1 MTTQIDDIFEK
12 FGEVFLGKQ
21 KEIRDFLSKYAER
34 LFKGQ
39 TVRDIQ
45 RVDATKEI
53 KKSGFRKNVSS
64 WRDAN
69 KNVIISTCLDVND
82 VRKRYDYTFV
92 ISEEEYIEKE
102 EPTLEIP
109 PPVEDDD
116 EDLEEERK
124 KQEQEAE
131 KKRLEEEAEQKR
143 LTEEAEMKKLE
154 EEAKR
159 SRLEEER
166 RKAEEEEKLKE
177 EPPKEVLIFEE
188 SHSVAEWLGQL
199 TYLRKEIPLDPLV
212 TEPIVEEPIEEPIPE
227 PVVEEIIVFEESP
240 TVAEWLEQLTFL
252 RKEIPLEPLV
262 TEPIVEEPIQEP
274 IPEPIIEEIIV
285 FEESPTVAEWL
296 EQLTFLR
303 KEIPLELIVEEP
315 IKEPIPEPKVE
326 EVVVFEASPS
336 VAEWLEQLTFLRKEI
351 PLEPIVLETEEIP
364 RIVEEPPIDVT
375 REEERLRKEEEQEQ
389 LIEKAKEIEELIKIE
404 ENVLPLVEEFSRE
417 EILGDISDDMDE
429 ILEKVG
435 TLLEDHRVEVKKEM
449 TAKSV
454 LTSASGEKVE
464 LEKTIEIE
472 KTPEKEKVAYSVHS
486 GLTNPFDD
494 VIEEAILTDL
504 IPYSYEITEIQ
515 INGTP
520 VKEASKKNLTKE
532 GVEIT
537 WVMTDIPPKESVDI
551 NYDLRRRISRTAIFI
566 LKDQLKI
573 IKTHSNLG
581 RALIKG
587 VYEAD
592 IPFTNTYDT
601 YLDGV
606 IIEDI
611 IPLYYIHFIQVPQ
624 NILPATVISN
634 NGEMIKWNIGKM
646 NPGTR
651 HYVYKLLELYK
662 YEELKIAVNE
672 LNKEGLYALYKH
684 DFVGTADKY
693 DEIIELIEKYLK

>member
-143 LTEEAEMKKLE
+143 LTEEAERKKLE

-199 TYLRKEIPLDPLV
+199 TYLRKEIPLD
-212 TEPIVEEPIEEPIPE
+212 
-227 PVVEEIIVFEESP
+227 
-240 TVAEWLEQLTFL
+240 
-252 RKEIPLEPLV
+252 PLV